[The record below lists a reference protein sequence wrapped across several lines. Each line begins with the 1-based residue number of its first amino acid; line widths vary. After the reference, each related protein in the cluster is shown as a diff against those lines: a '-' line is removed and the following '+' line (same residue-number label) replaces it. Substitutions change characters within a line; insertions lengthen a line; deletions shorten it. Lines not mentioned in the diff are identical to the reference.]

1 MAHLKSLYWIC
12 YNIASVLCF
21 LFFFFFG
28 QEACGILA
36 LWPRIEPEHSALEGE
51 VLTTRPLGKS
61 LSLGFYLC
69 FLNDI
74 WCRTL
79 FHMLICH
86 PYIFFAEVKW
96 LFRSLAYFYLVG
108 WFAYCWV
115 LRVLYIFRTPFYQIH
130 DFKYFLQVYCLSFHS
145 VNVFFT
151 FTK

>member
-1 MAHLKSLYWIC
+1 MNLLQY
-12 YNIASVLCF
+12 CF
-21 LFFFFFG
+21 CFMFFVFFFFG